1 MYLPPE
7 AARSADPAA
16 VSRAV
21 ERILEANPSSEERL
35 RDDPGLRRAVVA
47 VTAASPWLARVCS
60 TDPLALDALSGSPVP
75 RYGAEADLGRLKAL
89 GLLGI
94 AARDLLGTDG
104 LEEVGVRLSDL
115 ADGLLDIACR
125 STTTPGELAVIAMGK
140 LGGRELNYA
149 SDIDIVLVTGDGVQ
163 PLDARAFLDL
173 ARTAWK
179 VDLDLRP
186 EGRAGPLAR
195 TLSSYVAYWD
205 RWAQPWEFQA
215 LLKARPAAGD
225 AKTGELF
232 AAEAERQVWKRPFG
246 AEQLGELR
254 RMKARAENEIARH
267 GLTARELKRGAG
279 GIRDVEFSV
288 QLLQL
293 VHGRSDPA
301 LRERSTLK
309 ALSALTAGGYVASE
323 DAAALEDAYRFL
335 RGVEHRLQL
344 YEGQPVY
351 TVPTDNGRR
360 AHLARVMGFRDGRTS
375 ALAQFDA
382 ELRRHRAAVRS
393 IHERLFFRPL
403 LEVFTSAAG
412 NRPLSE
418 SAAEDRLLAFG
429 FADTARTRQAVAQLT
444 RGVTRTSRLMQQML
458 PLLLDWLSSSPS
470 PDVGL
475 LALRTLADG
484 PHTRDLLTAV
494 CRESPAGARQLC
506 QLLGTGPTFAR
517 AFQRHPESLGELA
530 RGTFLDRPTRRELDR
545 RLASSIA
552 WRAGGEAIAA
562 GLRVFGD
569 LEKFRVAARDV
580 LGAAGVRET
589 GSSLTDLAEAVLAAA
604 LAHAEPPVPV
614 AIIAMGR
621 FGGRELAYASDLD
634 LMVVHDVP
642 PGWTRQAA
650 ARAAEEVWASVRSMV
665 AGPTPATALYRL
677 DLGLRPEGRHGPTV
691 RSLES
696 YSMYYERW
704 AKVWERQALLRG
716 RLAAGDQELGRRFG
730 DAARRFVWERPLS
743 ADAVTEIRRLK
754 ARMEKERVPPG
765 EDAKFHLKLGPGSLS
780 DVEWTVQLLQLR
792 HGVAETGTLAA
803 LDALR
808 SAGVVGE
815 ADATILSDSYVFCEQ
830 VRNRLAL
837 VREVAGDS
845 LPTAGPAL
853 ESLARSLG
861 RSPSGLRDEYARVTR
876 RARRVVERLF
886 YGRPL

>member
-1 MYLPPE
+1 M
-7 AARSADPAA
+7 
-16 VSRAV
+16 
-21 ERILEANPSSEERL
+21 LEANPASEGRL

-60 TDPLALDALSGSPVP
+60 TDPLALDVLSGSEVP
-75 RYGAEADLGRLKAL
+75 GCGAEPDVRRLKTL
-89 GLLGI
+89 GLLRI
-94 AARDLLGTDG
+94 AAGDLLGSHR
-104 LEEVGVRLSDL
+104 LEEVGGCLADL
-115 ADGLLDIACR
+115 ADSVLDIACR
-125 STTTPGELAVIAMGK
+125 STMTSAGLAVIGMGK

-149 SDIDIVLVTGDGVQ
+149 SDIDVVLVAGDGA
-163 PLDARAFLDL
+163 PLPDARAFLDL
-173 ARTAWK
+173 ARAAWK

-186 EGRAGPLAR
+186 EGRAGPLVR

-225 AKTGELF
+225 AGIGALF

-254 RMKARAENEIARH
+254 RMKSRSESEIARH
-267 GLTARELKRGAG
+267 GLAARELKRGAG

-288 QLLQL
+288 QILQL
-293 VHGRSDPA
+293 VHGRTDPT
-301 LRERSTLK
+301 LREPSTLN
-309 ALSALTAGGYVASE
+309 ALNALAAGGYVTSD
-323 DAAALEDAYRFL
+323 DAATLEGAYRFL
-335 RGVEHRLQL
+335 RAVEHRLQL

-351 TVPTDNGRR
+351 TVPADSGRR
-360 AHLARVMGFRDGRTS
+360 AHLARVMGFRDGRVS
-375 ALAQFDA
+375 ALVQFDA

-403 LEVFTSAAG
+403 LEVFTSPAG
-412 NRPLSE
+412 HRPLSE
-418 SAAEDRLLAFG
+418 SAAEDRLIAFG
-429 FADTARTRQAVAQLT
+429 FADTARTRQAVAELT
-444 RGVTRTSRLMQQML
+444 RGLTRTSRLMQQML

-484 PHTRDLLTAV
+484 PHTRDLLAAV

-506 QLLGTGPTFAR
+506 HLLGTGPSFAR
-517 AFQRHPESLGELA
+517 SFQRHPEALGELA
-530 RGTFLDRPTRRELDR
+530 RGTFLDRLSRDELDR
-545 RLASSIA
+545 RLASSMA
-552 WRAGGEAIAA
+552 WRAAEGAVAA
-562 GLRVFGD
+562 GLRVVGD
-569 LEKFRVAARDV
+569 LEKFRVAAREV
-580 LGAAGVRET
+580 LGVAGVRET

-604 LAHAEPPVPV
+604 LTQAAPPIPV

-642 PGWTRQAA
+642 TGWTRQAA

-677 DLGLRPEGRHGPTV
+677 DLGLRPEGRHGPTA

-696 YSMYYERW
+696 YSIYYERW

-716 RLAAGDQELGRRFG
+716 RIAAGDQELGLRFA
-730 DAARRFVWERPLS
+730 DVARRFVWERPLS
-743 ADAVTEIRRLK
+743 ADEVTEIRRLK

-808 SAGVVGE
+808 SAGAVGKE
-815 ADATILSDSYVFCEQ
+815 DATVLSDSYVFCEQ

-837 VREVAGDS
+837 VRETAADA
-845 LPTAGPAL
+845 LPNPGPAL
-853 ESLARSLG
+853 ETLARSLG
-861 RSPSGLRDEYARVTR
+861 RSAPDLRGEYSRVTR

-886 YGRPL
+886 YGRAV